1 MKHEYHLTI
10 SRSDRIWLIVFVC
23 FLLGWELIKPL
34 WPEQTLPRINS
45 SAFEFTLEDS
55 ASVVVK
61 NDSFNATAESTERTG
76 QYIDEQTLK
85 DTIDIMQA
93 SWSEL
98 RQIGLSSKV
107 ASNITKYIAAGGIIR
122 DEQALSKI
130 YGMDSIQLMDALP
143 YLKFPAPEPEKPE
156 EKKNAKWNDRTYAML
171 DLNVATAVDLE
182 ALPGIGAVL
191 AERIIS
197 YRTNL
202 GGFHQVEQ
210 LSEVYGL
217 PPETMDKIRD
227 RLDILTPIEKL
238 NINQADLTNV
248 RHPYLQKKFLK
259 MLVSYRNQ
267 HGRFEHESDIK
278 KVFPPDTNWCEKLLP
293 YLSYD

>member
-34 WPEQTLPRINS
+34 LPGQTIPRTNS
-45 SAFEFTLEDS
+45 SAFDIILHDS
-55 ASVVVK
+55 ISETEK
-61 NDSFNATAESTERTG
+61 NDSINSQTESTESMA
-76 QYIDEQTLK
+76 QNIAEPAIK

-107 ASNITKYIAAGGIIR
+107 ASNITKYIAAGGMIR
-122 DEQALSKI
+122 DEHALSKI
-130 YGMDSIQLMDALP
+130 YGMDSIQLKDALP
-143 YLKFPAPEPEKPE
+143 YLKFPALKPE
-156 EKKNAKWNDRTYAML
+156 HPEEIKKAKWNNRTYATL

-197 YRTNL
+197 YRTSL
-202 GGFHQVEQ
+202 GGFRQVDQ
-210 LSEVYGL
+210 LREVYGL
-217 PPETMDKIRD
+217 LPETLDKIKD

-267 HGRFEHESDIK
+267 HGRFEHESDIR
-278 KVFPPDTNWCEKLLP
+278 KVFPPDTTWCEKLLP